1 MPTISF
7 GGLGNGL
14 DFGQV
19 VDQLVKVAQ
28 LPVDRLTK
36 KKTDLNTKF
45 TDLTT
50 VSTKVAAL
58 QSAAQAL
65 RLPTSFDKT
74 TASVSDPT
82 VLSVSASS
90 SATTGTHTIRVVQ
103 LAQSHQIVN
112 KAAKA
117 VSSPTADIV
126 SGFPIPL
133 SSAAFTFRVGSGA
146 NQTVTLGSTGTLT
159 DLRDQINNL
168 GAGVTASIINT
179 GTEAAP
185 SYRLA
190 LSSNNTGSANAITI
204 VTDQTDLDLWNS
216 SGTGG
221 IDTLAAAQNARIQVG
236 DQALNPLTIE
246 RSSNTISDAIPGLT
260 LTLTKTTG
268 TGTVQV
274 SLSQDVNEV
283 KTNIQALATAYNE
296 VVKFINERTSYDVTT
311 KQGGVFFNESSA
323 RTVLSQL
330 RTALSSSVGGATVY
344 TSVGQIGFKTGRDG
358 TITVDDGQLSTAL
371 STNYSGVKALFS
383 NQGAAEG
390 LAQSLV
396 SAVDA
401 LNDIAG
407 GALTLRK
414 NSVTSEISRL
424 GDDIA
429 RKEDVVSQYEERLR
443 RQFAAL
449 DGLLRQL
456 QGQSGFLQ
464 SQSSSNQ

>member
-1 MPTISF
+1 MATISF

-36 KKTDLNTKF
+36 KKADLNTKF

-65 RLPTSFDKT
+65 RLSTSFDRT
-74 TASVSDPT
+74 TASVSDTT

-90 SATTGTHTIRVVQ
+90 SSTAGTYSVRVIQ
-103 LAQSHQIVN
+103 LAQAHQVVS

-117 VSSPTADIV
+117 VSSATTDIV
-126 SGFPIPL
+126 AGG
-133 SSAAFTFRVGSGA
+133 SAAFTFKVGSGA
-146 NQTVTLGSTGTLT
+146 NQTVTLGAAGTIT
-159 DLRDQINNL
+159 DLRDQINDL
-168 GAGVTASIINT
+168 GAGVTASLINT

-190 LSSNNTGSANAITI
+190 LSSSTTGSANAITI
-204 VTDQTDLDLWNS
+204 VADGTDLDLLNG

-221 IDTLAAAQNARIQVG
+221 IDTLAAAQNAQIQIG

-246 RSSNTISDAIPGLT
+246 RSSNAVSDAISGVT

-274 SLSQDVNEV
+274 NLSQDVEAV
-283 KTNIQALATAYNE
+283 KTNIKAVATAYNE
-296 VVKFINERTSYDVTT
+296 VVKFINERSNYDVAA
-311 KQGGVFFNESSA
+311 KQGGIFFNEAAA
-323 RTVLSQL
+323 RTALSRL
-330 RTALSSSVGGATVY
+330 RTALSSSVSGATVF
-344 TSVGQIGFKTGRDG
+344 SHVGQVGFKTERDG
-358 TITVDDGQLSTAL
+358 TITVDEGQLSTAL
-371 STNYSGVKALFS
+371 STNYSAVKSLFS
-383 NQGAAEG
+383 NQGAATG
-390 LAQSLV
+390 LAQSIV

-401 LNDIAG
+401 LNDVAG

-414 NSVTSEISRL
+414 NGLTSEITRV
-424 GDDIA
+424 GDEIA
-429 RKEDVVSQYEERLR
+429 RQEDAVSRYEERLR

-456 QGQSGFLQ
+456 EGQSGFLQ
-464 SQSSSNQ
+464 AQSAQRQQ

>member
-50 VSTKVAAL
+50 VSTKVAAF
-58 QSAAQAL
+58 QSAAEAL
-65 RLPTSFDKT
+65 RLSTSFDKT
-74 TASVSDPT
+74 TASVTDST

-90 SATTGTHTIRVVQ
+90 AGTSGTYSIRVVQ

-112 KAAKA
+112 KAAKS
-117 VSSPTADIV
+117 VSSETADIV
-126 SGFPIPL
+126 AGG
-133 SSAAFTFRVGSGA
+133 SAAFTFKVGSGA
-146 NQTVTLGSTGTLT
+146 NQTVNLGSTATLT
-159 DLRDQINNL
+159 DLRDQINDL
-168 GAGVTASIINT
+168 GAGVTASLINT
-179 GTEAAP
+179 GTEATP

-190 LSSNNTGSANAITI
+190 LSSNNTGSDHAITI
-204 VTDQTDLDLWNS
+204 VADGTDLDLLNG

-221 IDTLAAAQNARIQVG
+221 TDTLSAAQNAEIQIG
-236 DQALNPLTIE
+236 DQTLSPLTIQ
-246 RSSNTISDAIPGLT
+246 RSSNTISDAIPGLS

-268 TGTVQV
+268 TETVQV
-274 SLSQDVNEV
+274 SLSQDLNAV
-283 KTNIQALATAYNE
+283 KANVTALATAYNE
-296 VVKFINERTSYDVTT
+296 VVKFINERTTYDVTT
-311 KQGGVFFNESSA
+311 KQGGVFFNESSV
-323 RTVLSQL
+323 RTVIAQL
-330 RTALSSSVGGATVY
+330 RTALTSSVSGATTY
-344 TSVGQIGFKTGRDG
+344 SSVGQIGFKTERDG
-358 TITVDDGQLSTAL
+358 TLTVDDGQLTTAL
-371 STNYSGVKALFS
+371 STNYSAVKALFA
-383 NQGAAEG
+383 NQGAATG

-396 SAVDA
+396 STVDA
-401 LNDIAG
+401 LNDVVG

-414 NSVTSEISRL
+414 NGLTSEITRVGNDITRQEDSLSR
-424 GDDIA
+424 
-429 RKEDVVSQYEERLR
+429 YEERLR

-456 QGQSGFLQ
+456 QGQSSFLQ

>member
-1 MPTISF
+1 MPSISF
-7 GGLGNGL
+7 GGLGNGT

-19 VDQLVKVAQ
+19 VDQLVKIAQ

-36 KKTDLNTKF
+36 KKSGLNTKF
-45 TDLTT
+45 TDLTS
-50 VSTKVAAL
+50 VSTKVAAF

-65 RLPTSFDKT
+65 RLSTSFDKT
-74 TASVSDPT
+74 TASVSDAT

-90 SATTGTHTIRVVQ
+90 SAAAGTYSVRVLQ
-103 LAQSHQIVN
+103 LAQTHQVVS

-117 VSSPTADIV
+117 VSSATEDIV
-126 SGFPIPL
+126 SGG
-133 SSAAFTFRVGSGA
+133 SATFTFRVGSGA

-168 GAGVTASIINT
+168 GAGVTASSINT

-185 SYRLA
+185 AYRLA
-190 LSSNNTGSANAITI
+190 LTANNTGSANAITI
-204 VTDQTDLDLWNS
+204 VADGTDLDLLNG
-216 SGTGG
+216 SGSGG
-221 IDTLAAAQNARIQVG
+221 IDTLAAAQNVQIQIG
-236 DQALNPLTIE
+236 DQALNPLPIE
-246 RSSNTISDAIPGLT
+246 RSSNTVSDAITGVT

-274 SLSQDVNEV
+274 SLSQDVNAV

-296 VVKFINERTSYDVTT
+296 VVKFINERTTYDATT

-330 RTALSSSVGGATVY
+330 RTALSSSVSGATVY
-344 TSVGQIGFKTGRDG
+344 SGVGQIGFKTGRDG
-358 TITVDDGQLSTAL
+358 TVTVDDGPLTTAL
-371 STNYSGVKALFS
+371 STNYNGVKTLFS
-383 NQGAAEG
+383 NQGSGTG

-401 LNDIAG
+401 LNDVSG
-407 GALTLRK
+407 GVLTLRK
-414 NSVTSEISRL
+414 NGLTSEISRI

-429 RKEDVVSQYEERLR
+429 RQEDSVSRYEERLR

-456 QGQSGFLQ
+456 QGQSSFLQ
-464 SQSSSNQ
+464 SQSSSKQ

>member
-36 KKTDLNTKF
+36 KKADLNTKF

-50 VSTKVAAL
+50 VSTKVASL

-65 RLPTSFDKT
+65 RLSTSFDRT
-74 TASVSDPT
+74 TASVTDTT
-82 VLSVSASS
+82 VLSVSASTS
-90 SATTGTHTIRVVQ
+90 STSGTYSVRVLQ
-103 LAQSHQIVN
+103 LAQSHQVVS

-117 VSSPTADIV
+117 VSSATADIV
-126 SGFPIPL
+126 AGG
-133 SSAAFTFRVGSGA
+133 SATFTFRVGSGA
-146 NQTVTLGSTGTLT
+146 NQTVTLGATGTLT
-159 DLRDQINNL
+159 DLRDQINDL
-168 GAGVTASIINT
+168 GAGVTASLINT
-179 GTEAAP
+179 GTDAAP

-190 LSSNNTGSANAITI
+190 LSSSNTGSANAISI
-204 VTDQTDLDLWNS
+204 VADGTELDLLNG

-221 IDTLAAAQNARIQVG
+221 IDTLAAAQNSQIQIG

-246 RSSNTISDAIPGLT
+246 RSSNSVSDAIAGVT

-274 SLSQDVNEV
+274 SLSQDVNAV

-296 VVKFINERTSYDVTT
+296 VVKFINERSNYDVTA
-311 KQGGVFFNESSA
+311 KQGGIFFNEAAA
-323 RTVLSQL
+323 RTALSQL
-330 RTALSSSVGGATVY
+330 RTALSSPVSGATVFS
-344 TSVGQIGFKTGRDG
+344 SVGQVGFKTERDG
-358 TITVDDGQLSTAL
+358 TITVDEGQLSTAL
-371 STNYSGVKALFS
+371 NTNYGGVKALFS
-383 NQGAAEG
+383 NQGAATG

-401 LNDIAG
+401 LNDVAG

-414 NSVTSEISRL
+414 NGLTSEIDRVSNE
-424 GDDIA
+424 IA
-429 RKEDVVSQYEERLR
+429 RQEDAVSRYEERLR

-456 QGQSGFLQ
+456 DGQSGFLQ
-464 SQSSSNQ
+464 AQAAQRQQ

>member
-1 MPTISF
+1 MATISF

-19 VDQLVKVAQ
+19 VDQLVKVAN
-28 LPVDRLTK
+28 LPVERLNK
-36 KKTDLNTKF
+36 KKTDLKTKL

-58 QSAAQAL
+58 QNAAQAL
-65 RLPTSFDKT
+65 RLPVSFDKT
-74 TASVSDPT
+74 TASVTDPT
-82 VLSVSASS
+82 VLSATASS
-90 SATTGTHTIRVVQ
+90 TTAAGTYSIRVVQ
-103 LAQSHQIVN
+103 LAQSHQIVSR
-112 KAAKA
+112 AAKA
-117 VSSPTADIV
+117 VSSATADIV
-126 SGFPIPL
+126 SGG
-133 SSAAFTFRVGSGA
+133 SATFIFKVGSGPD
-146 NQTVTLGSTGTLT
+146 QTVTLSSTGTLT

-168 GAGVTASIINT
+168 GVDVTASLINT

-185 SYRLA
+185 SFRLA
-190 LSSNNTGSANAITI
+190 LSSNDTGSDNAIT
-204 VTDQTDLDLWNS
+204 VLFDGTDLDFLNG

-221 IDTLAAAQNARIQVG
+221 IDTLAAAQNAQVQIG
-236 DQALNPLTIE
+236 DQSLSPLTIE
-246 RSSNTISDAIPGLT
+246 RSSNTISDAIPGLA

-274 SLSQDVNEV
+274 SLSQDLKAV
-283 KTNIQALATAYNE
+283 KTGIQALVTAYNE
-296 VVKFINERTSYDVTT
+296 VVKFINERSTYDVTT

-330 RTALSSSVGGATVY
+330 RAALSSPVGGAGVY
-344 TSVGQIGFKTGRDG
+344 TSVGEVGFKTERDG
-358 TITVDDGQLSTAL
+358 TITIDDAQLTAAL

-383 NQGAAEG
+383 NQGETTG

-396 SAVDA
+396 STVDA
-401 LNDIAG
+401 LNDITG

-414 NSVTSEISRL
+414 NGLTTEISRV
-424 GDDIA
+424 GNDIT
-429 RKEDVVSQYEERLR
+429 RQEDAVSRYEERLR

-464 SQSSSNQ
+464 SQSQRQQ

>member
-36 KKTDLNTKF
+36 KRKDLNTKL

-50 VSTKVAAL
+50 VSTRVAAL
-58 QSAAQAL
+58 QSAAEAL
-65 RLPTSFDKT
+65 RLSTAFDRIT
-74 TASVSDPT
+74 VSVSDST
-82 VLSVSASS
+82 VLSASS
-90 SATTGTHTIRVVQ
+90 SSSGATGTYSVRVVQ
-103 LAQSHQIVN
+103 LAQSHQIVS

-117 VSSPTADIV
+117 VPSETADIV
-126 SGFPIPL
+126 NGG
-133 SSAAFTFRVGSGA
+133 SATFTFTVGSGS
-146 NQTVTLGSTGTLT
+146 NQTVNLGATATLP
-159 DLRDQINNL
+159 DLRDQINDL
-168 GAGVTASIINT
+168 GAGVRASLINT
-179 GTEAAP
+179 GTEATP

-190 LSSNNTGSANAITI
+190 LSSNNTGSDNAITI
-204 VTDQTDLDLWNS
+204 VANGTDLDLLNG

-221 IDTLAAAQNARIQVG
+221 IDTLSAAQSAQVQIG
-236 DQALNPLTIE
+236 DQSLDPLTIE
-246 RSSNTISDAIPGLT
+246 RSSNTITDAIPGLS

-268 TGTVQV
+268 AETVQV
-274 SLSQDVNEV
+274 SLSQDVNAV
-283 KTNIQALATAYNE
+283 KTNIKALAIAYNE
-296 VVKFINERTSYDVTT
+296 VVKFINERTTYNVTA

-323 RTVLSQL
+323 RTVIAQL
-330 RTALSSSVGGATVY
+330 RTALSSSVNGATTY
-344 TSVGQIGFKTGRDG
+344 TSVGQIGFKTERDG
-358 TITVDDGQLSTAL
+358 TIAVDDGQLTTAL
-371 STNYSGVKALFS
+371 NTNYGAVKALFV
-383 NQGAAEG
+383 NQGAAAG

-401 LNDIAG
+401 LNDVVG

-414 NSVTSEISRL
+414 NGLTSEITRV

-429 RKEDVVSQYEERLR
+429 RQEDAVSRYEERLR

-449 DGLLRQL
+449 DGLLRRL
-456 QGQSGFLQ
+456 QGQSSFLQ
-464 SQSSSNQ
+464 SRSSSNQSQN

>member
-65 RLPTSFDKT
+65 RLPTSLDKT

-82 VLSVSASS
+82 VLSVPASS
-90 SATTGTHTIRVVQ
+90 SATMGTHTIRVVQ
-103 LAQSHQIVN
+103 LAQSHQVVN

-117 VSSPTADIV
+117 VSSAIADIV
-126 SGFPIPL
+126 SGG
-133 SSAAFTFRVGSGA
+133 SATFTFRVGSGA
-146 NQTVTLGSTGTLT
+146 NQTVTLSSAGTLT
-159 DLRDQINNL
+159 DLRDQINTL
-168 GAGVTASIINT
+168 GAGVTASLINT

-204 VTDQTDLDLWNS
+204 VADGTDLDLLNG
-216 SGTGG
+216 SGAGG
-221 IDTLAAAQNARIQVG
+221 IDTLAAAQNAQIQVG

-246 RSSNTISDAIPGLT
+246 RSSNTISDAIPGLA

-274 SLSQDVNEV
+274 SLSQDVNAV

-296 VVKFINERTSYDVTT
+296 VVKFINERATYDVTT

-330 RTALSSSVGGATVY
+330 RAALSSSVSGATVY
-344 TSVGQIGFKTGRDG
+344 SGVGQIGFKTGRDG
-358 TITVDDGQLSTAL
+358 TLTVDDAQLTTAL
-371 STNYSGVKALFS
+371 STNYNGVKALFS

-414 NSVTSEISRL
+414 NSVTREISRL
-424 GDDIA
+424 ADDIA
-429 RKEDVVSQYEERLR
+429 RKEDAVSQYEERLR

-464 SQSSSNQ
+464 SQSSTNQ

>member
-36 KKTDLNTKF
+36 KRTDLNAKL

-58 QSAAQAL
+58 QSAAEAL
-65 RLPTSFDKT
+65 RLSTSFDRT
-74 TASVSDPT
+74 TVSVSDST
-82 VLSVSASS
+82 VLSASS
-90 SATTGTHTIRVVQ
+90 SSSGATGTYSVRVVQ
-103 LAQSHQIVN
+103 LAQSHQIVS

-117 VSSPTADIV
+117 APSETADIV
-126 SGFPIPL
+126 SGG
-133 SSAAFTFRVGSGA
+133 SATFTFTVGSGS
-146 NQTVTLGSTGTLT
+146 NQTVNLGSTATLA
-159 DLRDQINNL
+159 DLRDQINDL
-168 GAGVTASIINT
+168 GAGVTASLINT

-190 LSSNNTGSANAITI
+190 LSSNNTGSDNAITI
-204 VTDQTDLDLWNS
+204 VADGTDLDLLNG

-221 IDTLAAAQNARIQVG
+221 IDTLSAAQNAQVQIG
-236 DQALNPLTIE
+236 DQSLDPLTIE
-246 RSSNTISDAIPGLT
+246 RSSNTITDAIPGLS

-268 TGTVQV
+268 AEAVQV
-274 SLSQDVNEV
+274 SLSQDVNAV
-283 KTNIQALATAYNE
+283 KTNIKALATAYNE
-296 VVKFINERTSYDVTT
+296 VVKFINERSTYDVAT

-323 RTVLSQL
+323 RTVIAQL
-330 RTALSSSVGGATVY
+330 RTALSSSVNGATTY
-344 TSVGQIGFKTGRDG
+344 TSVGQIGFKTERDG
-358 TITVDDGQLSTAL
+358 TIAVDDGQLTTAL
-371 STNYSGVKALFS
+371 NTNYGAVKALFV
-383 NQGAAEG
+383 NQGSAAG

-396 SAVDA
+396 STVDA
-401 LNDIAG
+401 LNDVVG

-414 NSVTSEISRL
+414 NGLTSEITRV

-429 RKEDVVSQYEERLR
+429 RQEDAVSRYEERLR

-456 QGQSGFLQ
+456 QGQSSFLQ
-464 SQSSSNQ
+464 SQSSSNQSQN

>member
-36 KKTDLNTKF
+36 KRTDLNTKL

-50 VSTKVAAL
+50 VSTKVAGL
-58 QSAAQAL
+58 QSAAEAL
-65 RLPTSFDKT
+65 RLSTSFDRT
-74 TASVSDPT
+74 TVSVSDST
-82 VLSVSASS
+82 VLSASASS
-90 SATTGTHTIRVVQ
+90 SGATGTYSVRVVQ
-103 LAQSHQIVN
+103 LAQSHQIVS

-117 VSSPTADIV
+117 VSSETSDIV
-126 SGFPIPL
+126 SGG
-133 SSAAFTFRVGSGA
+133 SATFTFQVGSGS
-146 NQTVTLGSTGTLT
+146 NQTVNLGSTATLA
-159 DLRDQINNL
+159 DLRDQINDL
-168 GAGVTASIINT
+168 GAGVTASLINT
-179 GTEAAP
+179 GTEATP

-190 LSSNNTGSANAITI
+190 LSSNNTGSDNAITI
-204 VTDQTDLDLWNS
+204 VADGTDLDLLNS

-221 IDTLAAAQNARIQVG
+221 IDTLSAAQNAQVQIG
-236 DQALNPLTIE
+236 DQSLDPLTIE
-246 RSSNTISDAIPGLT
+246 RSSNTISDAIPGLS

-268 TGTVQV
+268 TETVQV
-274 SLSQDVNEV
+274 SLSQDVNAV
-283 KTNIQALATAYNE
+283 KTNIKALATAYNE
-296 VVKFINERTSYDVTT
+296 VVKFINERTTYDVTI

-323 RTVLSQL
+323 RTVIAQL
-330 RTALSSSVGGATVY
+330 RTALSSTVSGATTY
-344 TSVGQIGFKTGRDG
+344 SSVGQIGFKTERDG
-358 TITVDDGQLSTAL
+358 TITVDDGQLTTAL
-371 STNYSGVKALFS
+371 STNYGAVKALFT
-383 NQGAAEG
+383 NQGAVAG

-407 GALTLRK
+407 GALTVRK
-414 NSVTSEISRL
+414 NGLTNEITRV
-424 GDDIA
+424 GNDIA
-429 RKEDVVSQYEERLR
+429 RQEDAVSRYEERLR

-456 QGQSGFLQ
+456 QGQSSFLQ
-464 SQSSSNQ
+464 SQSSSNQSQN

>member
-36 KKTDLNTKF
+36 KRTDLNTKL

-58 QSAAQAL
+58 QSAAEAL
-65 RLPTSFDKT
+65 RLSTSFDRT
-74 TASVSDPT
+74 TVSVSDST
-82 VLSVSASS
+82 VLSAFSS
-90 SATTGTHTIRVVQ
+90 SSGATGTYSVRVVQ
-103 LAQSHQIVN
+103 LAQSHQIVS

-117 VSSPTADIV
+117 APSETTDIV
-126 SGFPIPL
+126 SGG
-133 SSAAFTFRVGSGA
+133 SATFTFTVGSGS
-146 NQTVTLGSTGTLT
+146 NQTVNLGSTATLA
-159 DLRDQINNL
+159 DLRDQINDL
-168 GAGVTASIINT
+168 GAGVTASLINT

-190 LSSNNTGSANAITI
+190 LSSNNTGSDNAITI
-204 VTDQTDLDLWNS
+204 VADGTDLDLLNG

-221 IDTLAAAQNARIQVG
+221 IDTLSAAQNAQVQIG
-236 DQALNPLTIE
+236 DQSLDPLTIE
-246 RSSNTISDAIPGLT
+246 RSSNTITDAIPGLS

-268 TGTVQV
+268 AETVQV
-274 SLSQDVNEV
+274 SLSQDVNAV
-283 KTNIQALATAYNE
+283 KTNIKALATAYNE
-296 VVKFINERTSYDVTT
+296 VVKFINERSTYEVAT

-323 RTVLSQL
+323 RTVIAQL
-330 RTALSSSVGGATVY
+330 RTALSSSVNGATTY
-344 TSVGQIGFKTGRDG
+344 TSVGQIGFKTERDG
-358 TITVDDGQLSTAL
+358 TIAVDDGQLTTAL
-371 STNYSGVKALFS
+371 NTNYGAVKALFV
-383 NQGAAEG
+383 NQGSAAG

-401 LNDIAG
+401 LNDVVG

-414 NSVTSEISRL
+414 NGLTSEITRV

-429 RKEDVVSQYEERLR
+429 RQEDAVSRYEERLR

-456 QGQSGFLQ
+456 QGQSSFLQ
-464 SQSSSNQ
+464 SQSSSNQSQN

>member
-36 KKTDLNTKF
+36 KKADLNSKF

-65 RLPTSFDKT
+65 RLSTSFDRT
-74 TASVSDPT
+74 TASVTDTS

-90 SATTGTHTIRVVQ
+90 SSTSGTYSVRVLQ
-103 LAQSHQIVN
+103 LAQAHQVVS
-112 KAAKA
+112 KAVKA
-117 VSSPTADIV
+117 VSSETSDIV
-126 SGFPIPL
+126 SGG
-133 SSAAFTFRVGSGA
+133 SATFTFKVGTGE
-146 NQTVTLGSTGTLT
+146 NQTVTLGATGTLT
-159 DLRDQINNL
+159 DLREQINNL
-168 GAGVTASIINT
+168 GAGVTASVINT
-179 GTEAAP
+179 GTEVAP

-190 LSSNNTGSANAITI
+190 LSSSNTGSANAITL
-204 VTDQTDLDLWNS
+204 VADGTDLDFLNG

-221 IDTLAAAQNARIQVG
+221 IDTLAAAQNAQVQIG
-236 DQALNPLTIE
+236 DQALDPLTIE
-246 RSSNTISDAIPGLT
+246 RSSNTVSDAISGVT

-274 SLSQDVNEV
+274 SLSQDVDAV
-283 KTNIQALATAYNE
+283 KTNIKAVATAYNE
-296 VVKFINERTSYDVTT
+296 VVKFINERSSYDVAT
-311 KQGGVFFNESSA
+311 KQGGVFFNEGSA
-323 RTVLSQL
+323 RTALSRL
-330 RTALSSSVGGATVY
+330 RNALSSSVSGATVF
-344 TSVGQIGFKTGRDG
+344 SNVGQIGFKTERDG
-358 TITVDDGQLSTAL
+358 TITVDEGQLSTAL
-371 STNYSGVKALFS
+371 SANYSGVKALFS
-383 NQGAAEG
+383 NQGAVAG
-390 LAQSLV
+390 LAQSVV

-401 LNDIAG
+401 LNDVAG

-414 NSVTSEISRL
+414 NGLTNEIARV

-429 RKEDVVSQYEERLR
+429 RQEDAVSRYEERLR
-443 RQFAAL
+443 RQFASL

-464 SQSSSNQ
+464 AQSTQRQQS